1 MLKKILIFLLIVFV
15 AIQFVRPAKNL
26 SGDTSKDIRVKY
38 PVSDSVDRILA
49 RACNDCHSN
58 TTRYPWYAEVQPV
71 SWWLGNHIKDGKR
84 HLNLNSFV
92 AQSAA
97 RQKKRMEDCIEQID
111 NGEMPLNSYL
121 WIHKDAALSEAD
133 KATLKNWCNSVIDS
147 LKARYPA
154 DSLVLPKRKPAKQ

>member
-1 MLKKILIFLLIVFV
+1 MLKRILIFLLIVFV
-15 AIQFVRPAKNL
+15 AILFIRPARNR
-26 SGDTSKDIRVKY
+26 SGEASMDIRKKF

-71 SWWLGNHIKDGKR
+71 NWWLSSHIKDGKR
-84 HLNLNSFV
+84 HLNLNTFL

-97 RQKKRMEDCIEQID
+97 RQKKRMEDCVEQID
-111 NGEMPLNSYL
+111 NGEMPLESYL
-121 WIHKDAALSEAD
+121 WIHKEAALSEGD
-133 KATLKNWCNSVIDS
+133 KVTLKNWFHEVIDS

-154 DSLVLPKRKPAKQ
+154 DSLVLPKRKPAK

>member
-1 MLKKILIFLLIVFV
+1 MLKKIFIFLLIVFV
-15 AIQFVRPAKNL
+15 AAQFVRPAKNR
-26 SGDTSKDIRVKY
+26 SGDTSMDIRKKY
-38 PVSDSVDRILA
+38 PVSDSVDRILE

-58 TTRYPWYAEVQPV
+58 STRYPWYAEVQPV

-84 HLNLNSFV
+84 HLNLNSFS
-92 AQSAA
+92 ALPAA

-121 WIHKDAALSEAD
+121 WMHKDAALSEAD
-133 KATLKNWCNSVIDS
+133 KATLKNWCNGIIDS

-154 DSLVLPKRKPAKQ
+154 DSLVLPKRKRG

>member
-1 MLKKILIFLLIVFV
+1 MVKKILIVLLIVLV
-15 AIQFVRPAKNL
+15 AIQFVRPARNN
-26 SGDTSKDIRVKY
+26 SGDTRMDIRKKY
-38 PVSDSVDRILA
+38 AVSDSVDRILE

-58 TTRYPWYAEVQPV
+58 STRYPWYAGVQPV

-84 HLNLNSFV
+84 HLNLNSFS
-92 AQSAA
+92 ALPAA

-133 KATLKNWCNSVIDS
+133 KLTLKNWCNAIIDS
-147 LKARYPA
+147 LKTHYPA
-154 DSLVLPKRKPAKQ
+154 DSLVLPKRKRG